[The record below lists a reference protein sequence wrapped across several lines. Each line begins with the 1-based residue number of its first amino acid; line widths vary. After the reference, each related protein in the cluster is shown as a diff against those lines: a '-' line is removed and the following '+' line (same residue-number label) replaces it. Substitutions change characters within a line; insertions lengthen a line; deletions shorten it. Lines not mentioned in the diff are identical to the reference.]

1 MTTLLSFRDNVK
13 TFLGHYDF
21 IVTPILKGIFAFF
34 LLLMLNNQMGYF
46 AALDNVVLL
55 LGIAC
60 VCAFLPSEMLAGIGY
75 VIVVLHSMKVSIEVG
90 LLAVALILIFYFAYM
105 RFSPKTGIIAL
116 VIPMCYTLHIVYAIP
131 IVLGVLVGPV
141 AIVPAVFG
149 VILYYYQTGLVDVS
163 NMLATATEDE
173 AVQGYQYII
182 ALLVDNKFML
192 LTIVAFACVIL
203 ITYFIYRLSFS
214 NSWIVAIVVGGLLN
228 VVMFLAGS
236 VTLAVKVELS
246 SILLGSLVG
255 ILIAVVLQFCKGIV
269 DYQRTE
275 ILQFEDD
282 DYYYYV
288 KAVPKLSVSGMN
300 KSVKHINSKTHN
312 KME

>member
-13 TFLGHYDF
+13 TFLGRYDF
-21 IVTPILKGIFAFF
+21 IVTPIAKGIFAFLMF
-34 LLLMLNNQMGYF
+34 LMLNSQMGYF
-46 AALDNVVLL
+46 SALHNVVLL
-55 LGIAC
+55 LGMAC

-75 VIVVLHSMKVSIEVG
+75 VIVVLHSVKVSIDVG
-90 LLAVALILIFYFAYM
+90 LLAVALILVFYCAYM
-105 RFSPKTGIIAL
+105 RFAPKTGIIAL
-116 VIPMCYTLHIVYAIP
+116 IIPMCYSLHIVYAIP
-131 IVLGVLVGPV
+131 IVLGMLVGPV
-141 AIVPAVFG
+141 AIVPAFFG
-149 VILYYYQTGLVDVS
+149 VVLYYYQAGLVNVS
-163 NMLATATEDE
+163 NMLATATEGEE

-192 LTIVAFACVIL
+192 LTIVVFACVIL
-203 ITYFIYRLSFS
+203 VTYFIYRLSFS

-228 VVMFLAGS
+228 VVMFLVGS
-236 VTLAVKVELS
+236 VTLAVEVELS

-255 ILIAVVLQFCKGIV
+255 ILIAMVLQFCKGIV

-288 KAVPKLSVSGMN
+288 KAIPKLSVSETN

-312 KME
+312 